1 MNDFFK
7 WRKLRK
13 EVKDTIKSAK
23 SLVNMRR
30 DLMDQQTVDEIEK
43 AINDL
48 QIASNSKTDMDNV
61 SEKIGQ
67 VSKIVDLKRPKI
79 NHAMFEF
86 VEVAVVAL
94 SVAMA
99 FRAYF
104 FQPFKI
110 PTGSMQPTLY
120 GIHSVEKQKS
130 ILDIPGIKIL
140 KWAVLG
146 SNHKTIQ
153 AMIPGQLHYVGPS
166 KKPGYNVW
174 NVAQKTIRLDNRLTH
189 NLSYNV
195 SQVAEH
201 NFNIPSDVRL
211 QNGKE
216 VYAGEVLWE
225 GDVFT
230 GDHVFVN
237 KLIWNFSKPKRSQI
251 MVFKTTGIEGLVPN
265 IFYIKR
271 MVGLPNE
278 EISVTPPYLM
288 IDDKPVENCFGIAR
302 EESQEGLYAGYQ
314 LIDPNHKGLLYTST
328 DKIITG
334 DREYVAMGDNTRNSL
349 DGRYWGTVPLKNLV
363 GTQFLVYWPI
373 SLRWGITR

>member
-1 MNDFFK
+1 MNDFLK
-7 WRKLRK
+7 WRKLHK

-30 DLMDQQTVDEIEK
+30 DLMDQQTIDQIET

-48 QIASNSKTDMDNV
+48 MIVSTSKTDMDDV
-61 SEKIGQ
+61 SEKIVQ
-67 VSKIVDLKRPKI
+67 LSEMVDSKRPKR

-86 VEVAVVAL
+86 VEVVVVAL

-130 ILDIPGIKIL
+130 ILDLSGIKIL

-146 SNHKTIQ
+146 SNHKKIQ
-153 AMIPGQLHYVGPS
+153 AKIPGQLHRVGHS

-174 NVAQKTIRLDNRLTH
+174 NVAGH
-189 NLSYNV
+189 P
-195 SQVAEH
+195 
-201 NFNIPSDVRL
+201 FNIPSDVIL
-211 QNGKE
+211 QEGKE

-225 GDVFT
+225 GDIYT

-251 MVFKTTGIEGLVPN
+251 MVFKTTGIEGLVQN

-278 EISVTPPYLM
+278 EISITPPYLM
-288 IDDKPVENCFGIAR
+288 INNRSVENCFGIAR
-302 EESQEGLYAGYQ
+302 EESQKGLYVGYQ
-314 LIDPNHKGLLYTST
+314 LISPNHKGILYTST
-328 DKIITG
+328 DKIVTG
-334 DREYVAMGDNTRNSL
+334 DNEYVAMGDNTRNSL

-373 SLRWGITR
+373 SSRWGMTR

>member
-13 EVKDTIKSAK
+13 EVKETIKSAK
-23 SLVNMRR
+23 GLVNMRR
-30 DLMDQQTVDEIEK
+30 DLMDQQTIDEIET

-48 QIASNSKTDMDNV
+48 LISVKAKTDMDEV
-61 SEKIGQ
+61 SEKIVQ
-67 VSKIVDLKRPKI
+67 LSKMVDSKRPKR

-120 GIHSVEKQKS
+120 GIHSVEKDS
-130 ILDIPGIKIL
+130 SFLDLTGIKIL
-140 KWAVLG
+140 KWAILG
-146 SNHKTIQ
+146 SNHKVIK
-153 AMIPGQLHYVGPS
+153 AKIPGQLQVVGPS
-166 KKPGYNVW
+166 KKPGYLLWDVAGHRFNV
-174 NVAQKTIRLDNRLTH
+174 
-189 NLSYNV
+189 
-195 SQVAEH
+195 
-201 NFNIPSDVRL
+201 PSDAKL

-225 GDVFT
+225 GDVYT

-251 MVFKTTGIEGLVPN
+251 MVFKTTGIEGLAQN

-278 EISVTPPYLM
+278 EISITPPYLM
-288 IDDKPVENCFGIAR
+288 INGQPVEDCFGIAR
-302 EESQEGLYAGYQ
+302 EESQKGLYAGYQ
-314 LIDPNHKGLLYTST
+314 LIDPNHQGLLHTST

-334 DREYVAMGDNTRNSL
+334 DSQYVAMGDNTMNSL

-373 SLRWGITR
+373 SSRWGITR

>member
-1 MNDFFK
+1 MKDFFK

-30 DLMDQQTVDEIEK
+30 DLMDQKSVDEIET

-48 QIASNSKTDMDNV
+48 MIPVEAKTDMDEV
-61 SEKIGQ
+61 SEKIFQ
-67 VSKIVDLKRPKI
+67 LSEMVASKRPKR

-120 GIHSVEKQKS
+120 GIHSVEKEKS
-130 ILDIPGIKIL
+130 FLDLPGIKIL

-146 SNHKTIQ
+146 SSHKVIK
-153 AMIPGQLHYVGPS
+153 AKIPGQLQVVGQS
-166 KKPGYNVW
+166 KKPGYLLWDVAGHRFNVP
-174 NVAQKTIRLDNRLTH
+174 NDAK
-189 NLSYNV
+189 
-195 SQVAEH
+195 
-201 NFNIPSDVRL
+201 L
-211 QNGKE
+211 QNGKD

-225 GDVFT
+225 GDVYT

-237 KLIWNFSKPKRSQI
+237 KLIWNFSKPKRDQI
-251 MVFKTTGIEGLVPN
+251 MVFKTVGIKGLAQN

-278 EISVTPPYLM
+278 EISITPPYLM
-288 IDDKPVENCFGIAR
+288 INNQPVENCFGINR
-302 EESQEGLYAGYQ
+302 EESQKGLYAGYQ
-314 LIDPNHKGLLYTST
+314 LISPNQQGILHTSA
-328 DKIITG
+328 DKIVTG
-334 DREYVAMGDNTRNSL
+334 DNEYVAMGDNTMNSF
-349 DGRYWGTVPLKNLV
+349 DSRYWGTVPLENLV

-373 SLRWGITR
+373 SSRWGITR

>member
-13 EVKDTIKSAK
+13 EVKELIKSAK
-23 SLVNMRR
+23 NLVNMRR
-30 DLMDQQTVDEIEK
+30 DLMEQKSVDEIENAISDLKIAVK
-43 AINDL
+43 A
-48 QIASNSKTDMDNV
+48 KTDLDDVTEKMNYL
-61 SEKIGQ
+61 SET
-67 VSKIVDLKRPKI
+67 VDVKRPKR

-120 GIHSVEKQKS
+120 GIHSVEKKSS
-130 ILDIPGIKIL
+130 ILDLPGVKIL

-146 SNHKTIQ
+146 SNHKVIK
-153 AMIPGQLHYVGPS
+153 AKIPGQIHRFGQS

-174 NVAQKTIRLDNRLTH
+174 D
-189 NLSYNV
+189 V
-195 SQVAEH
+195 SGH
-201 NFNIPSDVRL
+201 KFDIPSDVML
-211 QNGKE
+211 QEGKE
-216 VYAGEVLWE
+216 IYAGEVLWE
-225 GDVFT
+225 GDVYT

-251 MVFKTTGIEGLVPN
+251 MVFKTTGIKGLVPN

-278 EISVTPPYLM
+278 EISITPPYLM
-288 IDDKPVENCFGIAR
+288 INGKAVDDCFGIAR

-314 LIDPNHKGLLYTST
+314 LIDPNHQGILRTSA

-334 DREYVAMGDNTRNSL
+334 DKQYVAMGDNTRNSL

-373 SLRWGITR
+373 SARWGITR

>member
-13 EVKDTIKSAK
+13 EVKETIKSAK

-30 DLMDQQTVDEIEK
+30 DLMNQQTVGEIET
-43 AINDL
+43 AISDL
-48 QIASNSKTDMDNV
+48 QLAANSKTYIDDV
-61 SEKIGQ
+61 SEKTVQ
-67 VSKIVDLKRPKI
+67 LSKMIDSKRPKR

-120 GIHSVEKQKS
+120 GIHSVEKKSS
-130 ILDIPGIKIL
+130 ILDLPGVKIL

-146 SNHKTIQ
+146 SSHKVIK
-153 AMIPGQLHYVGPS
+153 AKIPGQIHGVRVGQS
-166 KKPGYNVW
+166 KKPGY
-174 NVAQKTIRLDNRLTH
+174 RLWD
-189 NLSYNV
+189 V
-195 SQVAEH
+195 SGH
-201 NFNIPSDVRL
+201 KFDIPSDVML
-211 QNGKE
+211 QEGKD
-216 VYAGEVLWE
+216 VSAGDVLWE
-225 GDVFT
+225 GDVYT

-251 MVFKTTGIEGLVPN
+251 MVFTTTGIEGLVQN

-278 EISVTPPYLM
+278 EISITPPYLM
-288 IDDKPVENCFGIAR
+288 INDKPVENCFGIAR

-314 LIDPNHKGLLYTST
+314 LIAPNHQGILYTST
-328 DKIITG
+328 DKIVTG
-334 DREYVAMGDNTRNSL
+334 NDEYVAMGDNTMNSL

-373 SLRWGITR
+373 SSRWGITR